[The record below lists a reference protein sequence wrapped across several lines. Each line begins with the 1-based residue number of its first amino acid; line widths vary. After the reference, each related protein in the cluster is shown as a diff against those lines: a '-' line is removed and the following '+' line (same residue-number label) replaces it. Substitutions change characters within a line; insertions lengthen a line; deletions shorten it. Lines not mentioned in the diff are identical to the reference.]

1 MEFLVGHTPE
11 YRRAYYKKNREK
23 ELANRKP
30 YAEANKEKRRL
41 YCSQY
46 NKEHQ
51 AAKAAREAFRRAQKL
66 KATPS
71 WLTQEHKDQI
81 KALYVERDKLCALSG
96 IMYHVD
102 HIVPLLGKEVSGL
115 HVPWNLQLLP
125 WNKNLAK
132 SNKV

>member
-1 MEFLVGHTPE
+1 MGHTPE
-11 YRRAYYKKNREK
+11 YRRDYYQKNLERSR
-23 ELANRKP
+23 AARQA
-30 YAEANKEKRRL
+30 YAEANREKRR
-41 YCSQY
+41 QY
-46 NKEHQ
+46 SKEYDKEHR
-51 AAKAAREAFRRAQKL
+51 AEKAAREAFRRAKRL
-66 KATPS
+66 KATPP

-102 HIVPLLGKEVSGL
+102 HIVPLISDVVSGL

-125 WNKNLAK
+125 WNENLAK